1 MKHYDGACLLHAEI
15 FATAGM
21 NLVCLLL
28 KHLRRVADDV
38 MNWLAE
44 NFRRRPKKNIVQACH
59 LERQPSDFCAT
70 DN

>member
-1 MKHYDGACLLHAEI
+1 MLVVVGTELMKHYDGACLLHAEI

-38 MNWLAE
+38 MN
-44 NFRRRPKKNIVQACH
+44 
-59 LERQPSDFCAT
+59 
-70 DN
+70 